1 MQIENEPLLPPM
13 RSPVSLCNGL
23 LIGVNRKWL
32 ADVQTALSTQLEHGE
47 TSDFSSLC
55 TLAPD

>member
-1 MQIENEPLLPPM
+1 
-13 RSPVSLCNGL
+13 
-23 LIGVNRKWL
+23 VNRKWL